1 MNNKLQ
7 NKNNDLMQKSKTC
20 INTDKSIIEQCAQ
33 HLLKSY
39 TATNK
44 YNKDKIYND
53 ILNHIRISF
62 IDNFIHSLIT
72 EKSFKHLID
81 MGGTD
86 IDYYII
92 DYFKKDNQLIE
103 KNSEYELSNTLAIEC
118 FNYIEKHYETF
129 NNMSDFL
136 DNNYLS
142 FYLFNS
148 DKTKSLEKIKH
159 EVDTAREHYAN
170 AYKLIQL
177 AKEKY
182 LKNK

>member
-1 MNNKLQ
+1 MKNKLQ
-7 NKNNDLMQKSKTC
+7 SQNSDFNQESNTY
-20 INTDKSIIEQCAQ
+20 INTDKSIIEKCAQ
-33 HLLKSY
+33 YILNLH
-39 TATNK
+39 AETNK
-44 YNKDKIYND
+44 NNKDKIYNN
-53 ILNHIRISF
+53 ILNHIKISF
-62 IDNFIHSLIT
+62 VDNFIHSLIT

-92 DYFKKDNQLIE
+92 DYFKRHNHLIE
-103 KNSEYELSNTLAIEC
+103 TNCEYELSNALAIEC
-118 FNYIEKHYETF
+118 FNHIEKHYETF
-129 NNMSDFL
+129 NTMSDFL
-136 DNNYLS
+136 DNNCLS

-148 DKTKSLEKIKH
+148 NKENDLEKIKY

-182 LKNK
+182 LKE